1 MFATRT
7 QSLWRQI
14 VISGTENSLGHFQHS
29 GISRPLIIG
38 LGVAVAFVALM
49 AGWFALTVRSGDD
62 ASTEVATA
70 ADDIPATSTISA
82 TTPAPVAAP
91 ALNDH
96 VLASDTDSTVP
107 TFVPLPTPRRPRP
120 RPIPFPPPRP
130 QMAALQM
137 AAQVGPQ
144 GEPQAEP
151 PTFFDFLNGRAR

>member
-1 MFATRT
+1 
-7 QSLWRQI
+7 
-14 VISGTENSLGHFQHS
+14 VIRGTENSLGHYQHS

-62 ASTEVATA
+62 ASTEVATV
-70 ADDIPATSTISA
+70 ADDIPAMSTISA

-91 ALNDH
+91 AFNDH
-96 VLASDTDSTVP
+96 VLASDTDSKVP

-120 RPIPFPPPRP
+120 RPVPFPPPRP